1 MKTTKRL
8 GIWMD
13 HSTANLIEF
22 TDDGKTAAIEV
33 EAQVGEQDEPL
44 NPRDE
49 TMIQNKDQNELSDF
63 YKRIS
68 EVIKDYDEVLLFGPT
83 HAKDELNNIL
93 KDDHHFDEVKIE
105 IKPADN
111 MTENQQ
117 QAFVKEHFDFA
128 G

>member
-22 TDDGKTAAIEV
+22 TDDKTETTEI

-49 TMIQNKDQNELSDF
+49 TMIQNKDQNELSDY

-68 EVIKDYDEVLLFGPT
+68 EVIKNYDEVLLFGPT

-93 KDDHHFDEVKIE
+93 KDDRHFDEVKIE

-117 QAFVKEHFDFA
+117 QAFVKEHFDIA

>member
-22 TDDGKTAAIEV
+22 TDDKTETTEI

-49 TMIQNKDQNELSDF
+49 TMIQNKEQNELSDY

-117 QAFVKEHFDFA
+117 QAFVKEHFDIA

>member
-1 MKTTKRL
+1 MKNTKRL

-13 HSTANLIEF
+13 HSTANLIEI
-22 TDDGKTAAIEV
+22 TDDNTETTEV

-44 NPRDE
+44 NARDE
-49 TMIQNKDQNELSDF
+49 TMIQNKDQNELADF

-68 EVIKDYDEVLLFGPT
+68 EVIKGYDEVLLFGPT

-93 KDDHHFDEVKIE
+93 KDDRHFDEVKIE
-105 IKPADN
+105 IKSADN

-117 QAFVKEHFDFA
+117 QAFVKEHFDIN

>member
-1 MKTTKRL
+1 MKNTKRL

-22 TDDGKTAAIEV
+22 TDNKTETTEI

-44 NPRDE
+44 NASDE
-49 TMIQNKDQNELSDF
+49 TMIQNKEQNELSDYF
-63 YKRIS
+63 KRIS

-93 KDDHHFDEVKIE
+93 KEDHHFDEVKIE

-117 QAFVKEHFDFA
+117 KAFIREHFNIT

>member
-22 TDDGKTAAIEV
+22 TDDKAVAIAV
-33 EAQVGEQDEPL
+33 DAQVGEQDEPL

-49 TMIQNKDQNELSDF
+49 TMIQNKEQNELSDYF
-63 YKRIS
+63 KRIS

-83 HAKDELNNIL
+83 HAKDELNNLL
-93 KDDHHFDEVKIE
+93 KEDHHFDEVKIE

-117 QAFVKEHFDFA
+117 EAFVKEHFNIA

>member
-22 TDDGKTAAIEV
+22 TDDKTAAIEV
-33 EAQVGEQDEPL
+33 DAQVGEQDEPL
-44 NPRDE
+44 NASDE

-68 EVIKDYDEVLLFGPT
+68 EVIKNYDEVLLFGPT

-93 KDDHHFDEVKIE
+93 KDDRHFDEVKIE

-111 MTENQQ
+111 MSENQQ
-117 QAFVKEHFDFA
+117 QAFVKEHFDIN

>member
-1 MKTTKRL
+1 MTTTKRL

-22 TDDGKTAAIEV
+22 TDEKTAAIEV
-33 EAQVGEQDEPL
+33 DAQVGEQDEPL
-44 NPRDE
+44 NPSDE
-49 TMIQNKDQNELSDF
+49 TMIQNKEQNELSDF

-68 EVIKDYDEVLLFGPT
+68 EVIKGYDEVLLFGPT

-93 KDDHHFDEVKIE
+93 KDDHHFDDVKIE

-117 QAFVKEHFDFA
+117 QAFVKEHFDTI

>member
-22 TDDGKTAAIEV
+22 TDDKTETTEI

-49 TMIQNKDQNELSDF
+49 TMIQNKEQNELSDY

-93 KDDHHFDEVKIE
+93 KDDRHFDAVKIE

-117 QAFVKEHFDFA
+117 QAFVKEHFNIA

>member
-13 HSTANLIEF
+13 HSTANLIKF
-22 TDDGKTAAIEV
+22 TDDKTEAIEV
-33 EAQVGEQDEPL
+33 EAQGGEQDEPL
-44 NPRDE
+44 NARDE
-49 TMIQNKDQNELSDF
+49 TMIQNKDQNELADF

-93 KDDHHFDEVKIE
+93 KDHHHFDVVKIE

-117 QAFVKEHFDFA
+117 QAFVKEHFDIA

>member
-22 TDDGKTAAIEV
+22 TDDKTASIAV
-33 EAQVGEQDEPL
+33 DAQVGEQDEPL
-44 NPRDE
+44 NARDE
-49 TMIQNKDQNELSDF
+49 TMIQNKEQNELSDYF
-63 YKRIS
+63 KRIS

-83 HAKDELNNIL
+83 HAKDELNNLL
-93 KDDHHFDEVKIE
+93 KEDHHFDEVKIE

-117 QAFVKEHFDFA
+117 EAFIREHFNIA

>member
-13 HSTANLIEF
+13 HSTANLIKF
-22 TDDGKTAAIEV
+22 TDDETASSTV
-33 EAQVGEQDEPL
+33 DAQVGEQDEPL

-49 TMIQNKDQNELSDF
+49 TMIQNKEQNELSDYF
-63 YKRIS
+63 KRIS

-83 HAKDELNNIL
+83 HAKDELNNLL
-93 KDDHHFDEVKIE
+93 KEDRHFDEVKIE

-117 QAFVKEHFDFA
+117 EVFVREHFNIT

>member
-22 TDDGKTAAIEV
+22 TDDKTETTEF

-44 NPRDE
+44 NPSDE

-93 KDDHHFDEVKIE
+93 KDDRHFDEVKIE

-117 QAFVKEHFDFA
+117 QAFVKDHFDIN

>member
-22 TDDGKTAAIEV
+22 TDDKTETTEI

-49 TMIQNKDQNELSDF
+49 TMIQNKDQNELSDY

-68 EVIKDYDEVLLFGPT
+68 EVIKNYDEVLLFGPT

-93 KDDHHFDEVKIE
+93 KDDRHFDEVKIE

-117 QAFVKEHFDFA
+117 QAFVKEHFNIA

>member
-1 MKTTKRL
+1 MKNTKRL

-13 HSTANLIEF
+13 HSTANLIEI
-22 TDDGKTAAIEV
+22 TDDNTETTEV

-44 NPRDE
+44 NARDE
-49 TMIQNKDQNELSDF
+49 TMIQNKDQNELADF

-68 EVIKDYDEVLLFGPT
+68 EVIKGYDEVLLFGPT

-93 KDDHHFDEVKIE
+93 KDDRHFDEVKIE
-105 IKPADN
+105 IKSADN

-117 QAFVKEHFDFA
+117 QAFVKEHFDII
-128 G
+128 

>member
-13 HSTANLIEF
+13 HSTANLIKF
-22 TDDGKTAAIEV
+22 TDDETASSTV
-33 EAQVGEQDEPL
+33 DAQVGEQDEPL

-49 TMIQNKDQNELSDF
+49 TMIQNKEQNELSDYF
-63 YKRIS
+63 KRIS

-83 HAKDELNNIL
+83 HAKDELNNLL
-93 KDDHHFDEVKIE
+93 KEDHHFDEVKIE

-117 QAFVKEHFDFA
+117 EVFVREHFNIT

>member
-22 TDDGKTAAIEV
+22 KDDNTETSEV

-44 NPRDE
+44 NARDE
-49 TMIQNKDQNELSDF
+49 TMIQNKEQNELSDY

-68 EVIKDYDEVLLFGPT
+68 EVIKDYDEILLFGPT
-83 HAKDELNNIL
+83 HAKDELNNLL
-93 KDDHHFDEVKIE
+93 KADHHFDEVKIE
-105 IKPADN
+105 IQPADN
-111 MTENQQ
+111 MSENQQ
-117 QAFVKEHFDFA
+117 EAFVKDYFNSIS
-128 G
+128 

>member
-22 TDDGKTAAIEV
+22 TDDKTASSAV
-33 EAQVGEQDEPL
+33 DAQVGEQDEPL
-44 NPRDE
+44 NARDE
-49 TMIQNKDQNELSDF
+49 TMIQNKEQNELSDYF
-63 YKRIS
+63 KRIS

-93 KDDHHFDEVKIE
+93 KEDHHFDGVKIE

-117 QAFVKEHFDFA
+117 EAFVREHFNIT

>member
-1 MKTTKRL
+1 MKTAKRL

-22 TDDGKTAAIEV
+22 TDDKTAVIEV

-44 NPRDE
+44 NARDE

-68 EVIKDYDEVLLFGPT
+68 EVIKNYDEVLLFGPT
-83 HAKDELNNIL
+83 RAKDELNNIL
-93 KDDHHFDEVKIE
+93 KDDRHFDEVKIE

-117 QAFVKEHFDFA
+117 QAFVKDHFDFA

>member
-22 TDDGKTAAIEV
+22 TDEKTAAIEV
-33 EAQVGEQDEPL
+33 DAQVGEQDEPL
-44 NPRDE
+44 NARDE
-49 TMIQNKDQNELSDF
+49 TMIQNKEQNELSDYF
-63 YKRIS
+63 KRIS
-68 EVIKDYDEVLLFGPT
+68 EVIKGYDEVLLFGPT

-93 KDDHHFDEVKIE
+93 KDDRHFDEVKIE

-117 QAFVKEHFDFA
+117 QAFVKEHFDTI

>member
-22 TDDGKTAAIEV
+22 MDDKTETTV
-33 EAQVGEQDEPL
+33 VDAQVGEQDEPL
-44 NPRDE
+44 NARDE
-49 TMIQNKDQNELSDF
+49 TMIQNKEQNELSDYF
-63 YKRIS
+63 KRIS

-93 KDDHHFDEVKIE
+93 KEDHHFDEVKIE

-117 QAFVKEHFDFA
+117 EAFVKEHFNIT

>member
-22 TDDGKTAAIEV
+22 TDDKTASIAV
-33 EAQVGEQDEPL
+33 DAQVGEQDEPL
-44 NPRDE
+44 NTRDE
-49 TMIQNKDQNELSDF
+49 TMIQNKEQNELSDYF
-63 YKRIS
+63 KRIS

-83 HAKDELNNIL
+83 HAKDELNNLL
-93 KDDHHFDEVKIE
+93 KEDHHFDEVKIE
-105 IKPADN
+105 IKPADK

-117 QAFVKEHFDFA
+117 EAFVRDHFNIA

>member
-22 TDDGKTAAIEV
+22 TDNKTETTEV

-44 NPRDE
+44 NPSDE

-68 EVIKDYDEVLLFGPT
+68 EVIKGYDEVLLFGPT

-93 KDDHHFDEVKIE
+93 KDDRHFDEVKIE
-105 IKPADN
+105 IKSADN

-117 QAFVKEHFDFA
+117 QAFVKEHFDIN

>member
-22 TDDGKTAAIEV
+22 TDDKTETTEI

-49 TMIQNKDQNELSDF
+49 TMIQNKDQNELSDY

-68 EVIKDYDEVLLFGPT
+68 EVIKNYDEVLLFGPT

-93 KDDHHFDEVKIE
+93 KEDHHFDEVKIE

-117 QAFVKEHFDFA
+117 QAFVKEHFNIA

>member
-22 TDDGKTAAIEV
+22 TDDNTETTEV
-33 EAQVGEQDEPL
+33 EVQVGEQDEPL
-44 NPRDE
+44 NARDE
-49 TMIQNKDQNELSDF
+49 TMIQNKDQNELADF

-68 EVIKDYDEVLLFGPT
+68 EVIKGYDEVLLFGPT

-93 KDDHHFDEVKIE
+93 KDDRHFDEVKIE

-117 QAFVKEHFDFA
+117 QAFVKEHFDIN

>member
-22 TDDGKTAAIEV
+22 TDEKTAPIEV
-33 EAQVGEQDEPL
+33 DAQVGEQDEPL
-44 NPRDE
+44 NARDE

-68 EVIKDYDEVLLFGPT
+68 EVIRDYDEVLLFGPT

-117 QAFVKEHFDFA
+117 EAFVKEHFDIN

>member
-22 TDDGKTAAIEV
+22 TDDKTETTEI

-44 NPRDE
+44 NARDE
-49 TMIQNKDQNELSDF
+49 TMIQNKDQNELSDY

-68 EVIKDYDEVLLFGPT
+68 EVIKNYDEVLLFGPT

-93 KDDHHFDEVKIE
+93 KEDHHFDEVKIE

-117 QAFVKEHFDFA
+117 QAFVKEHFDIA

>member
-22 TDDGKTAAIEV
+22 TDDKTASIAV
-33 EAQVGEQDEPL
+33 DAQVGEQDEPL
-44 NPRDE
+44 NARDE
-49 TMIQNKDQNELSDF
+49 TMIQNKEQNELSDYF
-63 YKRIS
+63 KRIS

-83 HAKDELNNIL
+83 HAKDELNNLL
-93 KDDHHFDEVKIE
+93 KEDHHFDEVKIE

-117 QAFVKEHFDFA
+117 EAFVREHFNIA

>member
-22 TDDGKTAAIEV
+22 TDDKTAATEV

-49 TMIQNKDQNELSDF
+49 TMIQNKDQNELADF

-68 EVIKDYDEVLLFGPT
+68 EVIKGYDEVLLFGPT

-117 QAFVKEHFDFA
+117 QAFVKEHFDIA

>member
-22 TDDGKTAAIEV
+22 TDNNTETTEEV

-44 NPRDE
+44 NARDE
-49 TMIQNKDQNELSDF
+49 TMIQNKEQNELSDYF
-63 YKRIS
+63 KRIS

-83 HAKDELNNIL
+83 HAKDELNNLL
-93 KDDHHFDEVKIE
+93 KDDRHFDEVKIE
-105 IKPADN
+105 IKSADN
-111 MTENQQ
+111 MKKKQQ
-117 QAFVKEHFDFA
+117 EAFVKEHFDIN

>member
-1 MKTTKRL
+1 
-8 GIWMD
+8 MD

-22 TDDGKTAAIEV
+22 TDNKTETTEV

-44 NPRDE
+44 NPSDE

-68 EVIKDYDEVLLFGPT
+68 EVIKGYDEVLLFGPT

-93 KDDHHFDEVKIE
+93 KDDRHFDEVKIE
-105 IKPADN
+105 IKSADN
-111 MTENQQ
+111 MSENQQ
-117 QAFVKEHFDFA
+117 QAFVKDHFDIN

>member
-22 TDDGKTAAIEV
+22 TDDKTETTEI

-49 TMIQNKDQNELSDF
+49 TMIQNKDQNELSDY

-68 EVIKDYDEVLLFGPT
+68 EVIKNYDEVLLFGPT

-93 KDDHHFDEVKIE
+93 KEDHHFDEVKIE

-117 QAFVKEHFDFA
+117 QAFVKEHFDIA

>member
-22 TDDGKTAAIEV
+22 TDDKTETTEI

-44 NPRDE
+44 NARDE
-49 TMIQNKDQNELSDF
+49 TMIQNKDQNELSDY

-68 EVIKDYDEVLLFGPT
+68 EVIKNYDEVLLFGPT

-93 KDDHHFDEVKIE
+93 KDDRHFDEVKIE

-117 QAFVKEHFDFA
+117 QAFVKEHFDIA

>member
-22 TDDGKTAAIEV
+22 ADDKTATSTV
-33 EAQVGEQDEPL
+33 DAQVGEQDEPL
-44 NPRDE
+44 NARDE
-49 TMIQNKDQNELSDF
+49 TMIQNKEQNELSDY

-93 KDDHHFDEVKIE
+93 KDDHHFDAVKIE

-117 QAFVKEHFDFA
+117 EAFVKEYFNIA